1 MCTCAQVKSI
11 REKWLQI
18 FTNHIPERLKVS
30 VVFMFKS
37 KNLFFFFNLC
47 RFIGLFCRFTGELTC
62 PKRRQR

>member
-11 REKWLQI
+11 RENWLQI

-37 KNLFFFFNLC
+37 NNQLFFNCVDFLLC
-47 RFIGLFCRFTGELTC
+47 RFKGELTC